1 MEGHGEKGRS
11 NEPND
16 SKSCHWIGRSET
28 TKTQNIPTITKNK
41 QRNFEYLQ
49 NLIKI
54 YQFFL
59 SGCCMAQRRS
69 LSVLSAK
76 TKWMSQIHWKS
87 FSTKAT
93 NLNEQWNKITN
104 SRRVQGGGCQ
114 SCGWSVSQ
122 RSIKGQQV
130 KVENTDFVFFWCQLL
145 GYVSRAVRPSVSY
158 KHEKDIPISWKS
170 TVENTD
176 VDFRGVDS
184 ACMFWR
190 EATKFPWRSK
200 TGIVICICVFFKSP
214 NFPNWKMPC
223 AQRTWL
229 QLDGYP
235 WILLQRHPTNATKSV
250 SPSKSNLTD
259 LRYWKDIWD
268 HVSLFLFRL
277 CAACMSFSVSRIG
290 EKTDFPTFQ
299 LNCKNIHQIKQQCR
313 QTN

>member
-130 KVENTDFVFFWCQLL
+130 KVENTDFVFFDASCWGTCPGRCALQSATNTKRTFRFREKAQ
-145 GYVSRAVRPSVSY
+145 SRTRML
-158 KHEKDIPISWKS
+158 IS
-170 TVENTD
+170 E
-176 VDFRGVDS
+176 G
-184 ACMFWR
+184 
-190 EATKFPWRSK
+190 
-200 TGIVICICVFFKSP
+200 
-214 NFPNWKMPC
+214 
-223 AQRTWL
+223 
-229 QLDGYP
+229 
-235 WILLQRHPTNATKSV
+235 
-250 SPSKSNLTD
+250 
-259 LRYWKDIWD
+259 
-268 HVSLFLFRL
+268 
-277 CAACMSFSVSRIG
+277 
-290 EKTDFPTFQ
+290 
-299 LNCKNIHQIKQQCR
+299 
-313 QTN
+313 